1 MVNKVILIGRV
12 GRDPESRN
20 FSNGGGV
27 VSFSLATSEHWKDR
41 ESGERKEKTEW
52 HNISI
57 FNENIGK
64 IASQYVKK
72 GSRVYIE
79 GQIQTREYTDKDGNQ
94 RKATE
99 IVLPKFGGAIE
110 LLDDKPKS
118 DAPEKHPR
126 EEFGSRRGNMKDHM
140 DGDDIPFEMEWR

>member
-79 GQIQTREYTDKDGNQ
+79 GQIQTR
-94 RKATE
+94 
-99 IVLPKFGGAIE
+99 
-110 LLDDKPKS
+110 
-118 DAPEKHPR
+118 
-126 EEFGSRRGNMKDHM
+126 
-140 DGDDIPFEMEWR
+140 